1 MFFIRLKIFVSNFKN
16 YMRILNKLFFKNYYE
31 YVSNFYR
38 NSSFIISEYTQS
50 QINGTV
56 SNELKFM
63 TNIHIKMGVRFVYK
77 NFWNSFQ
84 YSYVSGQFCDATNSK
99 DVSASGVTREIPA
112 DYILDLSV
120 SYKHKFMKLETGIHN
135 FLNNSYFTRK
145 ATGYTESGIITSSNR
160 NYYVSLNF
168 KI

>member
-63 TNIHIKMGVRFVYK
+63 TNIHIKMGVRFV
-77 NFWNSFQ
+77 
-84 YSYVSGQFCDATNSK
+84 
-99 DVSASGVTREIPA
+99 
-112 DYILDLSV
+112 
-120 SYKHKFMKLETGIHN
+120 
-135 FLNNSYFTRK
+135 
-145 ATGYTESGIITSSNR
+145 
-160 NYYVSLNF
+160 
-168 KI
+168 